1 MENKKF
7 VVMYCDTYIA
17 SFDTWEET
25 LKYVEYCKS
34 EESIYIKK
42 DKIDIYIKL

>member
-1 MENKKF
+1 MENKKY
-7 VVMYCDTYIA
+7 VVLYVDTYIA

-25 LKYVEYCKS
+25 IEYVKECKK
-34 EESIYIKK
+34 EGSIYLKK